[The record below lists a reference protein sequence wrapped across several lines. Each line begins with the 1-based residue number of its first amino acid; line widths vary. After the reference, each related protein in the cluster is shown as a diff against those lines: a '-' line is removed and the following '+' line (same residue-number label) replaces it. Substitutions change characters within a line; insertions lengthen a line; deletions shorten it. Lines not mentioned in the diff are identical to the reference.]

1 MLWAAAAPTKHAGAS
16 YRKTKLK
23 ENGIRL
29 QFNPGSCSP
38 LVEFVTHSGWKAA
51 LFCIQRQTLVAPP
64 SRRLSGGRLAR
75 LRARDAL
82 ATAGKIPALLSFA
95 QRFRIDV
102 IEKTRRIPAAGFR
115 SGVASLYRLGQAQFA
130 PNHSSQT
137 DQTRTQ
143 QAQGARLGN
152 REVGVATG

>member
-51 LFCIQRQTLVAPP
+51 LFCIQRQTLVARLPGGCLAGV
-64 SRRLSGGRLAR
+64 SRACERGTRSRLPAR
-75 LRARDAL
+75 CRRY
-82 ATAGKIPALLSFA
+82 I
-95 QRFRIDV
+95 RIRP
-102 IEKTRRIPAAGFR
+102 E
-115 SGVASLYRLGQAQFA
+115 SHNL
-130 PNHSSQT
+130 
-137 DQTRTQ
+137 
-143 QAQGARLGN
+143 
-152 REVGVATG
+152 